1 MTKKITLPFK
11 KTSKSDDQHH
21 HRKAIRPRED
31 GVALRTLLDAP
42 ADLVAVFNAAVVGVV
57 LSGAVAVDVAETR
70 ETADCVVE
78 SDTAIEILGVAADG
92 FVELDAA
99 NACVVFSGT
108 TVVGVLES
116 DGRGAGVVRALE
128 SDETDVSNTVDDTPT
143 DGVVES
149 TGKDVGVDILGKSSG
164 VVMES
169 DGGDVDV
176 VIVVVVSETTDD
188 DIDVTESDRRGVI
201 DVAFIITV
209 GEAVEST

>member
-1 MTKKITLPFK
+1 M
-11 KTSKSDDQHH
+11 
-21 HRKAIRPRED
+21 
-31 GVALRTLLDAP
+31 ALRTLLDTP
-42 ADLVAVFNAAVVGVV
+42 ADLVAVFNAAVIGVV

-78 SDTAIEILGVAADG
+78 SDTANEILGVAADG

-99 NACVVFSGT
+99 NACVVVSGT

-116 DGRGAGVVRALE
+116 DGRGAGVVRAL
-128 SDETDVSNTVDDTPT
+128 DDTVDDTPT

-149 TGKDVGVDILGKSSG
+149 TGEDVGVDILGKSSG

-176 VIVVVVSETTDD
+176 VVVVVSETTDD